1 MIHASNASALKL
13 RNHSEKAAA
22 RYVRDVPSW
31 LLQVPCYEKPD
42 DVEAILKEKYFST
55 NPRIIKHK
63 EDGNENFSI

>member
-13 RNHSEKAAA
+13 RNYSLKAA
-22 RYVRDVPSW
+22 R
-31 LLQVPCYEKPD
+31 LLQEPCFEKPD
-42 DVEAILKEKYFST
+42 DAEAILKEKYFST

>member
-13 RNHSEKAAA
+13 RKNSLKAAM
-22 RYVRDVPSW
+22 

-63 EDGNENFSI
+63 EDGNENSSI

>member
-1 MIHASNASALKL
+1 MIHASNASSLKL
-13 RNHSEKAAA
+13 RNHSEKAAK
-22 RYVRDVPSW
+22 